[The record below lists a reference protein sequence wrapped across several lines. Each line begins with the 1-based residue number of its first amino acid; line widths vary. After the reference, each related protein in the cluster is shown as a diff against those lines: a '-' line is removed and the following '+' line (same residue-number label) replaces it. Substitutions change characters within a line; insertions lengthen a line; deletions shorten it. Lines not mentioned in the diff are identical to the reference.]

1 MAKLLQRVEIT
12 LRSFYIFNSSFGQV
26 EGEEHKKVL
35 FYHPNDIEL
44 NTKMKDV
51 GLSEAIIRFTG
62 TFTSEDDCQALHT
75 QKTTQLF
82 YQPEPGYWLVL
93 VLNVPKEVRL
103 KEGVEVA
110 DYRGAEISD
119 RIYRAILRQCYQMF
133 RFEHGWFSSF
143 GSEES
148 NPDKRRELLCQKL
161 LQFYDQHLSNLRDPS
176 QCDIIDMLHSI
187 QYLPLDKSLFLRAQN
202 FGTLCET
209 FPDIKESI
217 MLYQEQVL
225 CGGKLSPE
233 DLHCVHSYVVQ
244 HVLKVEASNSSIA
257 VSPSLKRSI
266 SECQVGGFV
275 RSRQKG
281 EGEEYEVVNEEG
293 NPLKVYITLDKEAKA
308 YYLLI
313 YRALHITLCLFLDAA
328 QPAPKQDLYDELH
341 GYMAPQLTSL
351 ARDISSELTKEA
363 VGAAGQENSTGN
375 SETAPKYVF
384 INEQSLQHHTNFQ
397 KHVPQGLPRNVLSII
412 ADLANDSGKA
422 EMESAPAEEVQ
433 VKTTNDYWIVKRRCN
448 YRQYYVILCN
458 SKATLLDV
466 TQEARR
472 IFEQELTDDVFFDK

>member
-12 LRSFYIFNSSFGQV
+12 LRSFYIFNSSFGQI
-26 EGEEHKKVL
+26 EGEEHKKIL

-44 NTKMKDV
+44 NTKIKDV

-82 YQPEPGYWLVL
+82 CQPEPGYWLVM

-133 RFEHGWFSSF
+133 RFLHGGFSIF

-148 NPDKRRELLCQKL
+148 NPDKRRELLCQEL
-161 LQFYDQHLSNLRDPS
+161 LKFYDLHLSNLKDPA

-202 FGTLCET
+202 FGMLGET
-209 FPDIKESI
+209 FPVIKQSI

-225 CGGKLSPE
+225 CGGKLKPE
-233 DLHCVHSYVVQ
+233 DLYCLHSYVIQ
-244 HVLKVEASNSSIA
+244 HVLKAEVSSSSMA

-275 RSRQKG
+275 RNKEKG
-281 EGEEYEVVNEEG
+281 EGDDQEVASEEDY
-293 NPLKVYITLDKEAKA
+293 PLKVCVTLEKQVKP

-313 YRALHITLCLFLDAA
+313 YRALHITLCLFLDAD
-328 QPAPKQDLYDELH
+328 QPAPKQELYDELH

-351 ARDISSELTKEA
+351 ARDITSELTKEA
-363 VGAAGQENSTGN
+363 VGGATGQENSEM
-375 SETAPKYVF
+375 SPKYLF

-397 KHVPQGLPRNVLSII
+397 RHLPQGLPRNVLSII
-412 ADLANDSGKA
+412 ADLANPSGKE
-422 EMESAPAEEVQ
+422 EMESAPAEELQ

>member
-12 LRSFYIFNSSFGQV
+12 LRSFYIFNSKFGEQ

-35 FYHPNDIEL
+35 FYHPKDIEL
-44 NTKMKDV
+44 NTKIKDV

-110 DYRGAEISD
+110 EYKGAEISD

-133 RFEHGWFSSF
+133 RFRYGSFSSF
-143 GSEES
+143 GFEE
-148 NPDKRRELLCQKL
+148 PYPEKRRVLLCHE
-161 LQFYDQHLSNLRDPS
+161 LQRFYDQHLTNLKDPS
-176 QCDIIDMLHSI
+176 NCDIIDMLQSI

-202 FGTLCET
+202 FGMLGQT
-209 FPDIKESI
+209 FPAIKESI
-217 MLYQEQVL
+217 MFYQEQVL

-233 DLHCVHSYVVQ
+233 DLHSLHSYVVQ
-244 HVLKVEASNSSIA
+244 EVLKLEASSSSIA

-275 RSRQKG
+275 RSQQKG
-281 EGEEYEVVNEEG
+281 EEDSQELDNLED
-293 NPLKVYITLDKEAKA
+293 PLKVYVTLEEQARP

-313 YRALHITLCLFLDAA
+313 YRALHITFCLFLNAD
-328 QPAPKQDLYDELH
+328 QPAPEQELYDELH
-341 GYMAPQLTSL
+341 AYMAPQLTAL

-363 VGAAGQENSTGN
+363 AGAAGQDNSTSSN
-375 SETAPKYVF
+375 EAAPKYLF
-384 INEQSLQHHTNFQ
+384 INEQSLQHHTNLQ
-397 KHVPQGLPRNVLSII
+397 RHLPQGLPRNVLSII
-412 ADLANDSGKA
+412 ADLANSNGKQQDL
-422 EMESAPAEEVQ
+422 ENSPAEELQ